1 MGFGTASH
9 RETQSGCKWCSH
21 IYMFIHPD
29 QLGEQTYLR
38 PYIQSPLS
46 PVHSVSSLKG
56 RYAHPMGHLVRT
68 GKIQIVVLFTK
79 EPHGISSKVKVMT
92 LTHITISVEDFSE
105 LNGSS
110 DVFCLFLCYYY
121 YDYYDYYLQNLSLQL
136 QIYPGH

>member
-1 MGFGTASH
+1 
-9 RETQSGCKWCSH
+9 
-21 IYMFIHPD
+21 MFIHPD

-56 RYAHPMGHLVRT
+56 RYAHPMGHLVRPE
-68 GKIQIVVLFTK
+68 KIQIVVLFTK

-110 DVFCLFLCYYY
+110 DFFVCFYITIIMIIIIIICKI
-121 YDYYDYYLQNLSLQL
+121 YLYNCKLTQVTK
-136 QIYPGH
+136 